1 MLVKVFFEMNHL
13 VKFLYFIFKCDQDTS
28 CPWSFEMIL
37 NTFVHHIL
45 KCKHTQKQQ
54 IKKKLEW
61 NLKFLVQRTTQIV
74 LFIKRSTILHRRR
87 KQEEEKTHAN
97 DLFLQLII
105 SPFIFSICLLSSVL
119 SLSRLPDAHVR
130 SIKLRMAKK
139 RIANEKRLHMSD
151 EEHENFPVQF
161 QWLLIIW

>member
-119 SLSRLPDAHVR
+119 SLSLARRTRKVDK
-130 SIKLRMAKK
+130 IKNGKK